1 MSAPQPRHVGLK
13 AGGFEAIGAE
23 EAETGIFGFWVFLMS
38 DAILFALLFAI
49 YGTQLAAT
57 AGAPGPAAVFKID
70 AAFRET
76 MVLLLSS
83 FTYGM
88 ASITLKHGGRIRW
101 VVGMLLV
108 TLVLGLT
115 FLGLEIQD
123 LVTMVREGA
132 APENSGFLSAFFA
145 LVPTHGLHVTAGC
158 CWILVMLVQIAAFG
172 LDDRVRINL
181 QRLGLF
187 WHFLDVIWIAIF
199 SVVYLQGVMR

>member
-1 MSAPQPRHVGLK
+1 MSGPQLQHVGLK
-13 AGGFEAIGAE
+13 TGGFEAISAE
-23 EAETGIFGFWVFLMS
+23 EAETGLFGFWVFLMS
-38 DAILFALLFAI
+38 DAVLFALLFAI

-57 AGAPGPAAVFKID
+57 AGAPGPAAEFKID

-88 ASITLKHGGRIRW
+88 ASIALKYGGQIRW
-101 VVGMLLV
+101 IVGMLLV

-115 FLGLEIQD
+115 FLGLEAQD

-132 APENSGFLSAFFA
+132 TPESSGFLSAFFA

-158 CWILVMLVQIAAFG
+158 CWIVVMLVQIAAFD

-181 QRLGLF
+181 LRLGLF

>member
-1 MSAPQPRHVGLK
+1 VSRPRLQHVGIK
-13 AGGFEAIGAE
+13 TGGFETMSAE
-23 EAETGIFGFWVFLMS
+23 EAETGLFGFWVFLMS

-49 YGTQLAAT
+49 YGTQLGST
-57 AGAPGPAAVFKID
+57 AGAPGPAAEFKID

-88 ASITLKHGGRIRW
+88 ASIALKYGGRIRW

-123 LVTMVREGA
+123 LVTMVGEGA

-158 CWILVMLVQIAAFG
+158 CWIVVMLVQIAAFD

-181 QRLGLF
+181 LRLGLF